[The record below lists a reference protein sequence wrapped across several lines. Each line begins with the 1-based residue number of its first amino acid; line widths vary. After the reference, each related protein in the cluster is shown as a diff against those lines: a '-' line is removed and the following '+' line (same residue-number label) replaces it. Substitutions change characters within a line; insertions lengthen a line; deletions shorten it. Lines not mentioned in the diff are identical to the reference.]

1 MSIFSI
7 VFYGFEFLAAISA
20 ISILFVKSVF
30 QAALLLITCLLSL
43 AGIFVLSSAEF
54 VAVTQILIYAGGVL
68 VLIIFGIM
76 LTSRLAGKPLIVK
89 NQYIFAGSLM
99 AVFFST
105 VLIKL
110 FSEQN
115 FFQAETSVIK
125 GSENPINRIGISLMS
140 DYVLPLE
147 IAGVLLLIAL
157 IGAAVTASSFNI
169 YKKQ

>member
-1 MSIFSI
+1 MSTFSI
-7 VFYGFEFLAAISA
+7 VFYGFEFLAVLAAIA
-20 ISILFVKSVF
+20 ILFVKNVF
-30 QAALLLITCLLSL
+30 HAALLLIVCLLSL
-43 AGIFVLSSAEF
+43 AGIFVMSSAEF

-76 LTSRLAGKPLIVK
+76 LTSRMAGKPLIVK
-89 NQYIFAGSLM
+89 NQYVFASSLM
-99 AVFFST
+99 ALFFST

-110 FSEQN
+110 FSEQK
-115 FFQAETSVIK
+115 FFYPEPSAA
-125 GSENPINRIGISLMS
+125 SEYGNPISRIGISLMS

-147 IAGVLLLIAL
+147 VAGVLLLVAL